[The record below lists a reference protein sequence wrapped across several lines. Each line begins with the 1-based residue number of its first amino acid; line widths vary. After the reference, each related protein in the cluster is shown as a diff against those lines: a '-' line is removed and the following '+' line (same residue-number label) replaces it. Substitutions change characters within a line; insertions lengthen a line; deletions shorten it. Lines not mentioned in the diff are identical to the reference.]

1 MYIKLCNY
9 LQIAYGEGIEE
20 QFSFNLNQFC
30 NKYQFPVLKTFN
42 GMQFLD
48 RQGII
53 TLSQEFSEKV
63 TVQFILE
70 SKEVIRYIS
79 LNPADENI
87 LLAMLRTYSGIYEIP
102 ANLNLTLIAKKAN
115 TTESAVIALL
125 QKLKEK
131 EIIDYQAKN
140 NDATILF
147 NEVREDERTINRISK
162 YLENQNHLKI
172 AQLKSVLEYVNE
184 KNRCKSQ
191 LILDYFGETTS
202 SNCGICSYCI
212 QQNKPEVSPLSLT
225 KEIIALLKTAPLNS
239 REIQFLTKKPTDAII
254 FALKQLLEHELIVVK
269 PNNQYTL
276 KS

>member
-1 MYIKLCNY
+1 
-9 LQIAYGEGIEE
+9 
-20 QFSFNLNQFC
+20 
-30 NKYQFPVLKTFN
+30 
-42 GMQFLD
+42 MQFLD

-63 TVQFILE
+63 IVQFIIE

-140 NDATILF
+140 NDAT
-147 NEVREDERTINRISK
+147 NPN
-162 YLENQNHLKI
+162 
-172 AQLKSVLEYVNE
+172 A
-184 KNRCKSQ
+184 
-191 LILDYFGETTS
+191 
-202 SNCGICSYCI
+202 
-212 QQNKPEVSPLSLT
+212 KP
-225 KEIIALLKTAPLNS
+225 
-239 REIQFLTKKPTDAII
+239 
-254 FALKQLLEHELIVVK
+254 
-269 PNNQYTL
+269 
-276 KS
+276 